1 MNLSP
6 SDFAA
11 QVWQETRP
19 HLLLRRLKRRALGSG
34 AAALL
39 LAALTITL
47 WPGDAPAEYQWIS
60 HYGTPEPEQFAPS
73 LAVLVVDQ
81 FGAHFQELRPEDLTA
96 QGLQLDLSIEPV
108 ITSSL
113 DPYH

>member
-1 MNLSP
+1 
-6 SDFAA
+6 
-11 QVWQETRP
+11 
-19 HLLLRRLKRRALGSG
+19 
-34 AAALL
+34 
-39 LAALTITL
+39 
-47 WPGDAPAEYQWIS
+47 
-60 HYGTPEPEQFAPS
+60 
-73 LAVLVVDQ
+73 VLVVDQ